1 MSKKTLTQVVHAACD
16 AGDALQA
23 ASLDLIEI
31 AKGMTYVD
39 FRNAVAKAIGTKYTV
54 KPHKS
59 QLNKGW
65 LTFAKDSAPYQ
76 KLKALV
82 QCHAGHQRGKPE
94 VVVVPA
100 SLRRNIVDA
109 IIASGINSKQFN
121 ALLREVRESVTF
133 K

>member
-39 FRNAVAKAIGTKYTV
+39 FRNAVAKAIGAKYGV
-54 KPHKS
+54 KPHAS

-65 LTFAKDSAPYQ
+65 LTFTKDTAAAQ
-76 KLKALV
+76 KLKALS
-82 QCHAGHQRGKPE
+82 QLHPGAERGKPE

-100 SLRRNIVDA
+100 SLRRSIVDA

-121 ALLREVRESVTF
+121 ALLREVRESIDF